1 MRHAAIVVAK
11 NEEQFIGRMLRS
23 LRAQTAPPDRV
34 YVVDDGSTDGT
45 ADVVAAM
52 AAEWP
57 ALRLVR
63 RPAGIPR
70 NHEDGVVPAFQAAYD
85 LLRGEEVT
93 YVSRLDAD
101 IDFPP
106 HYFGAVLDHLDA
118 HPDWGMAGGV
128 PHEEVGGEV
137 RAWKMPAQHVPG
149 ALKTMRRD
157 VFDRMGGFVPT
168 YSWDIVDGVAMRA
181 LGYRTG
187 HLPIRVEH
195 LRPHGS
201 YEGVLRGRVKWGEGA
216 WTIGAHPLYALA
228 RGAYLT
234 VHNRPFVLAGLAFW
248 WGYLRAAL
256 RRTPR
261 IPQTE
266 ITRAL
271 RREQVGR
278 LMGMVR
284 VRRMKRALA

>member
-1 MRHAAIVVAK
+1 MRHVAIIVAK
-11 NEEQFIGRMLRS
+11 NEERYIGRTLRS
-23 LRAQTAPPDRV
+23 LRAQTAPPDLI

-45 ADVVAAM
+45 ARIVADL
-52 AAEWP
+52 AAEFP

-70 NHEDGVVPAFQAAYD
+70 THDDGVVPAFRAAYD
-85 LLRGEEVT
+85 LCAGMQVE

-101 IDFPP
+101 IEFPP
-106 HYFGAVLDHLDA
+106 DYFARLLDHLDA
-118 HPDWGMAGGV
+118 HPDWAMAGGV
-128 PHEEVGGEV
+128 PHEEVGGRV

-157 VFDRMGGFVPT
+157 VFDRIGGFVPT

-187 HLPIRVEH
+187 HLPLRVEH

-201 YEGVLRGRVKWGEGA
+201 YDGVLRGRVKWGEGA

-228 RGAYLT
+228 RGAYLMT
-234 VHNRPFVLAGLAFW
+234 QNRPWVLAGAAFW

-261 IPQTE
+261 IADTAL
-266 ITRAL
+266 TRAL
-271 RREQVGR
+271 RREQLAR
-278 LMGMVR
+278 L
-284 VRRMKRALA
+284 RRLIRAPA